1 MVEAI
6 LVDTIK
12 AKDTEMEIKRAFTH
26 YNDKW
31 NGVFVETALLFLE
44 PHD

>member
-6 LVDTIK
+6 LVDIIK

-26 YNDKW
+26 HNDKW
-31 NGVFVETALLFLE
+31 NGVLVETALLFLE